1 MEELAV
7 QLFPSSSCSSTYGGL
22 VFGVCAFMLF
32 ASVGH
37 HYFLRI
43 VEAKWRKR
51 RRRRKT
57 KIVLNPEER
66 ELRQWATRKIDD

>member
-1 MEELAV
+1 M
-7 QLFPSSSCSSTYGGL
+7 
-22 VFGVCAFMLF
+22 FGVCAFMLF